1 MSTADLLIELGT
13 EELPPLALKELSEAF
28 AREVVAQIDEAELAH
43 GEPRIYASPR
53 RLGFLIPSLQLRQE
67 DRELE
72 KRGPAVKA
80 AFDDDGKP
88 TKAAEGFAGSVG
100 KTVDELETL
109 DTDKGSWLMARV
121 TEQGKP
127 AAELVPEF
135 VARSVQK
142 LPIPKRMRWGK
153 RKVQFVRPVHWLVA
167 MLGKDVLDMEL
178 LDQKAGRITRGHRFH
193 GADDIELQ
201 TPDEYE
207 QRLEK
212 EGWVIA
218 DFARRRDLIQA
229 KVVELG
235 KKAGG
240 SADIEEELLD
250 EVTALV
256 EWPVPLLGSFEQ
268 DFLRVPQ
275 EALIYAMA
283 EHQKYFPVLDDR
295 GKLMPAFIT
304 VSNIESKDEQVV
316 VEGNEKVI
324 RPRLADAAFFYDNDC
339 KKTLEQHAGPLENVV
354 FQQQLGTVADKCR
367 RISTIAA
374 QIAAHT
380 GGDTDRAAQAGLL
393 SKADLTTEMVGEFD
407 SMQGTMGYYLA
418 RHEGLDDEVA
428 EALHEQYRPRF
439 AGDAV
444 PKTKTGQA
452 VSIADKLDTLVGIFG
467 IGQKPSGDKD
477 PYGLRRATLG
487 ILRTIIDN
495 RMDLDLADLV
505 RANIEAFGD
514 RLSNDNVYDDVM
526 DFIMGR
532 YRAMYQDQG
541 IPTPVIRAV
550 LAVAPTRPLDF
561 DRRVRAVQTFMTQ
574 PEADALAAANKR
586 VGNILGKQGGDVAS
600 EINTGLLDEAAE
612 KALYQALQEAEVAAR
627 PLLDN
632 GEYDQALSRLASLR
646 EPVDDF
652 FDNVMVMAD
661 DEKLRGNRLATLS
674 ELRRL
679 FMAVAD
685 IGELQ
690 A

>member
-1 MSTADLLIELGT
+1 MSNADLLIEIGT
-13 EELPPLALKELSEAF
+13 EELPPLALKQLSEAL
-28 AREVVAQIDEAELAH
+28 AGEVLAQIDEAELTH

-53 RLGFLIPSLQLRQE
+53 RLGFLIPALQLRQQ
-67 DRELE
+67 DRQLE

-88 TKAAEGFAGSVG
+88 TKAAEGFAASVG
-100 KTVDELETL
+100 KRVDDLETL

-121 TEQGKP
+121 TEEGRA
-127 AAELVPEF
+127 AAELIPEY
-135 VARSVQK
+135 VARAVQK

-167 MLGKDVLDMEL
+167 LLGDDVLDMEL
-178 LDQKAGRITRGHRFH
+178 LDQIAGRVTHGHRFH
-193 GADDIELQ
+193 GADEIELK
-201 TPDEYE
+201 TPEEYE

-212 EGWVIA
+212 EGWVIT
-218 DFARRRDLIQA
+218 DFARRRELIQA

-235 KKAGG
+235 RKAGG
-240 SADIEEELLD
+240 TADIDEELLD

-256 EWPVPLLGSFEQ
+256 EWPVPLLGSFEE

-283 EHQKYFPVLDDR
+283 EHQKYFPVLDNDGR
-295 GKLMPAFIT
+295 LMPAFIT
-304 VSNIESKDEQVV
+304 VSNIESKDEKVV

-339 KKTLEQHAGPLENVV
+339 RKSLEQHAEPLANVI
-354 FQQQLGTVADKCR
+354 FQQQLGTVADKCQ

-374 QIAAHT
+374 QIAAHV
-380 GGDTDRAAQAGLL
+380 GGDADRAAQAGLL

-418 RHEGLDDEVA
+418 RNQGLDDEVA

-439 AGDAV
+439 SGDAV

-452 VSIADKLDTLVGIFG
+452 LSIADKLDTLVGIFG

-487 ILRTIIDN
+487 ILRTTIECQL
-495 RMDLDLADLV
+495 DLDLADLV
-505 RANIEAFGD
+505 KANVDAFGD
-514 RLSNDNVYDDVM
+514 RLSNNDVFPDVM
-526 DFIMGR
+526 DFIMAR
-532 YRAMYQDQG
+532 YRTMYQDQG

-550 LAVAPTRPLDF
+550 LAVTPTRPLDF
-561 DRRVRAVQTFMTQ
+561 DRRIRAVQTFMTQ
-574 PEADALAAANKR
+574 PEAEALAAANKR
-586 VGNILGKQGGDVAS
+586 VGNILGKQGEGVATEVNNGLFEEAS
-600 EINTGLLDEAAE
+600 ERS
-612 KALYQALQEAEVAAR
+612 LYQALQEAEVAAR

-632 GEYDQALSRLASLR
+632 GEYDQALARLAALR
-646 EPVDDF
+646 EPVDAF

-661 DEKLRGNRLATLS
+661 DEAIRGNRLALLS
-674 ELRRL
+674 ELRQL